1 MDRDADRIGL
11 GDIVQKSEP
20 CRSTILSAVDLGRRG
35 RCCEQAHACTWGV
48 GLLHLCRP
56 AVQAFGRTAGAAV
69 FHSLVRVTAA
79 WPWLALGTVMKF
91 VIGNRLTPAVT
102 LGDTHPTVALLT
114 AAIFELKFYFD
125 FAGYSFIGYGGA
137 LLFGFRISR
146 NFTHPF
152 LASNVVLF
160 WRRWHMSLGRFLA
173 RYLLM
178 TLVRCS
184 RWARSSSA
192 NASRRRGMVRSVP
205 CRVPCSSRVTGVFC

>member
-1 MDRDADRIGL
+1 MRAPGALDFFTYVALPFKLLAGPL
-11 GDIVQKSEP
+11 EP
-20 CRSTILSAVDLGRRG
+20 PSFIRQLQQWQPR
-35 RCCEQAHACTWGV
+35 
-48 GLLHLCRP
+48 
-56 AVQAFGRTAGAAV
+56 F
-69 FHSLVRVTAA
+69 SLVRVTAA

-114 AAIFELKFYFD
+114 AAIFELKFCFD